1 MRPLA
6 ARLARAAVLI
16 ALALLAVATP
26 ARAADPFYERLLRD
40 GDREL
45 TRGDF
50 AAAARDLRIAA
61 FGFLD
66 EPVRLAAALV
76 PLALAEAGL
85 ADGEAFEDTYSRI
98 AEIEDRFGAYTKAD
112 LPADERKAFEQKVAA
127 LVPMDTLER
136 SAAFRELARQKQ
148 EAQIARLP
156 KRERRA
162 QLEAQVA
169 AAPQDPRWLLLLGRL
184 ELEDRNRPHAVEL
197 ATRVLALDPGDQG
210 ALCLRGLAQAEADG
224 CAAAVLDLEA
234 CADSATNPAV
244 AAQLLDCL
252 ADLKRWGE
260 ARERLDALAA
270 EVRDDRALAK
280 VKKRI
285 EKAPAADTDSA
296 PAKGADAPATPP
308 PPAAATAAAPPAKP
322 PSAALPAPEQ
332 APKAPL
338 APAPPPAK
346 PTAAD
351 RQQLERARALLGEAK
366 TAGDLDEASQ
376 LADDVAGRFPDAT
389 DAQLLAGE
397 IAYRASRWPEA
408 ARYFRR
414 AGDPGA
420 RRPELS
426 FYMAVAFFES
436 GDLEAAR
443 AALARALPRLQR
455 TPFVEGY
462 VQKILP
468 PAPKP

>member
-6 ARLARAAVLI
+6 ARPARAVVLI
-16 ALALLAVATP
+16 ALALLAGAAT

-45 TRGDF
+45 TRGDL

-85 ADGEAFEDTYSRI
+85 NDGEAFEDTYSRI
-98 AEIEDRFGAYTKAD
+98 AEIEDRFGAYTKAE
-112 LPADERKAFEQKVAA
+112 LPAGERTAFEQKVAA
-127 LVPMDTLER
+127 LVPADTLER

-162 QLEAQVA
+162 QLKAQVA
-169 AAPQDPRWLLLLGRL
+169 AAPADSRWLLLLGRL
-184 ELEDRNRPHAVEL
+184 ELEERNRPHAVEL

-210 ALCLRGLAQAEADG
+210 ALCLRGLAQAEGDD
-224 CAAAVLDLEA
+224 CAAAVPDLEA

-252 ADLKRWGE
+252 AGLKRWGE

-285 EKAPAADTDSA
+285 EKAPAADAESA
-296 PAKGADAPATPP
+296 PAKGSDAPAAPP
-308 PPAAATAAAPPAKP
+308 PTMAAAKP
-322 PSAALPAPEQ
+322 PSAAPPAAEPAPE
-332 APKAPL
+332 APL
-338 APAPPPAK
+338 APAPPPAQ

-351 RQQLERARALLGEAK
+351 RRQLERARALLGEAK

-376 LADDVAGRFPDAT
+376 LADDVAGRFPDAAE
-389 DAQLLAGE
+389 AQLLAGE

-426 FYMAVAFFES
+426 FYMAVAYFET

-455 TPFVEGY
+455 TPFVAGY